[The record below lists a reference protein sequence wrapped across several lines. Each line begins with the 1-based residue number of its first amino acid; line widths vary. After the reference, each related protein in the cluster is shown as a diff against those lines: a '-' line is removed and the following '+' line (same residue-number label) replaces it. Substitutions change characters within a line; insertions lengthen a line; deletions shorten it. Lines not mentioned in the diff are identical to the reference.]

1 MCDFLQKIV
10 PENSRFFAWMET
22 AIDFLFKFYSRIPMI
37 RQWLIANPES
47 WEFINNWND
56 KNREPPAVEIN
67 SKNKQYLVLYK
78 PGDLS

>member
-1 MCDFLQKIV
+1 
-10 PENSRFFAWMET
+10 MET

-56 KNREPPAVEIN
+56 KSREPPAVEIN
-67 SKNKQYLVLYK
+67 SKNKQYLVLCK
-78 PGDLS
+78 NG